1 MDDILSAIIGIALAS
16 ILMFIFPLITMSDR
30 TDDISQLTVKIAT
43 TEFADNVKKTGKIT
57 PSEYNKF
64 IQNIGSTG
72 NTYNVEL
79 EVRVLD
85 ENPSR
90 KVVQSSSLN
99 RPTENIYYSI
109 YTSQIQNV
117 LERREGNEY
126 LLKEGDIFIVN
137 VKNTNQTMSQQ
148 LKNFFYKVIGKDT
161 YIIAATG
168 TGLVTTTGKIN

>member
-1 MDDILSAIIGIALAS
+1 MDDILTSIIGISLAA

-30 TDDISQLTVKIAT
+30 TDDISQLTIKIAT
-43 TEFADNVKKTGKIT
+43 TEFADNVKEAGKIT
-57 PSEYNKF
+57 SSEYNKF

-90 KVVQSSSLN
+90 RVVQSSSLN
-99 RPTENIYYSI
+99 QPTENIYYSI
-109 YTSQIQNV
+109 YTSQIQEV
-117 LERREGNEY
+117 LERENDY
-126 LLKEGDIFIVN
+126 LLKEGDIFTVN

-168 TGLVTTTGKIN
+168 TGLVTTTGKTN

>member
-16 ILMFIFPLITMSDR
+16 IIMFVFPLITMSDR
-30 TDDISQLTVKIAT
+30 ADDISQLTVKIAT
-43 TEFADNVKKTGKIT
+43 TEFANNVKEVGKIT
-57 PSEYNKF
+57 PNDYNVF

-72 NTYNVEL
+72 NTYNVEM

-90 KVVQSSSLN
+90 KVVQASSIN
-99 RPTENIYYSI
+99 QPTENIYYSI
-109 YTSQIQNV
+109 YTSQIQEI
-117 LERREGNEY
+117 LENEQDY
-126 LLKEGDIFIVN
+126 LLKEGDIFTVN

-168 TGLVTTTGKIN
+168 TGLVTTTGKY

>member
-16 ILMFIFPLITMSDR
+16 IIMFIFPLITMSDR
-30 TDDISQLTVKIAT
+30 ADDISQLTVKIAT
-43 TEFADNVKKTGKIT
+43 TEFANNVKKVGKIT
-57 PSEYNKF
+57 PNDYNVF
-64 IQNIGSTG
+64 IQNIGATG
-72 NTYNVEL
+72 NTYNIEM

-90 KVVQSSSLN
+90 KVVQAS
-99 RPTENIYYSI
+99 PTENIYYSI
-109 YTSQIQNV
+109 YTSQIEEV
-117 LERREGNEY
+117 LRRSEGNEY
-126 LLKEGDIFIVN
+126 LLKEGDIFTVN

-168 TGLVTTTGKIN
+168 TGLVTTTGKY

>member
-16 ILMFIFPLITMSDR
+16 IIMFIFPLITMSDR
-30 TDDISQLTVKIAT
+30 ADDISQLTVKIAT
-43 TEFADNVKKTGKIT
+43 TEFADNVKKIGKVT
-57 PSEYNKF
+57 ANEYNRF
-64 IQNIGSTG
+64 IQNIGATG

-90 KVVQSSSLN
+90 KVVQTPPATTP
-99 RPTENIYYSI
+99 PTENTYYSI
-109 YTSQIQNV
+109 YTSQILEV
-117 LERREGNEY
+117 LETNDY
-126 LLKEGDIFIVN
+126 LLKEGDIFTVN

>member
-16 ILMFIFPLITMSDR
+16 IIMFIFPLITMSDR
-30 TDDISQLTVKIAT
+30 ADDISQLTVKIAT
-43 TEFADNVKKTGKIT
+43 TEFANNVKKVGKIT
-57 PSEYNKF
+57 PNDYNVF

-72 NTYNVEL
+72 NTYNVEM

-90 KVVQSSSLN
+90 KVVQAPPDTTP
-99 RPTENIYYSI
+99 PTENIYYSV
-109 YTSQIQNV
+109 YTSQIQEV
-117 LERREGNEY
+117 LERDEGNEY
-126 LLKEGDIFIVN
+126 LLKEGDIFTVN

-168 TGLVTTTGKIN
+168 TGLVTTTGKY

>member
-43 TEFADNVKKTGKIT
+43 TEFADNVKEVGKIT
-57 PSEYNKF
+57 PNEYNKF

-90 KVVQSSSLN
+90 KVVQAPPPTTP
-99 RPTENIYYSI
+99 PTENIYYSI
-109 YTSQIQNV
+109 YTSQIQEV
-117 LERREGNEY
+117 LERNNEY
-126 LLKEGDIFIVN
+126 LLKEGDIFTVN

-148 LKNFFYKVIGKDT
+148 LKNLFYKVIGKDT

-168 TGLVTTTGKIN
+168 TGLVTTTGKTN